1 MTGKYDKEYYFLE
14 EAGSALDYMLAERA
28 DSETSNNGKTLMFMP
43 KPLGSSVTGMGK
55 VEITDGEESEFEPCD
70 FHKLFGWLLSEK
82 AYKLLDEFKLY
93 KVDYYEAEIIT
104 NIKTW
109 KKHYL
114 MHLYNE
120 IDAIHPKR
128 SVYDGEIEEMDVIL
142 EELSLNEEVLDEIK
156 LEKRLIFCLSGC
168 SRFVVHESI
177 VKAIEDTKLTGI
189 EAIRVDKWNIGSMFD

>member
-1 MTGKYDKEYYFLE
+1 MTGKYDTEYYFLQE
-14 EAGSALDYMLAERA
+14 SGLSLEYMLGERK
-28 DSETSNNGKTLMFMP
+28 DSGTSNNGRNLMFMP
-43 KPLGSSVTGMGK
+43 KPIHDSVAGLGK
-55 VEITDGEESEFEPCD
+55 IEITDGDEDSFTPCD
-70 FHKLFGWLLSEK
+70 FHKVFGLLLSEL
-82 AYKLLDEFKLY
+82 AFKLLSELKLH

-104 NIKTW
+104 KKKIW

-128 SVYDGEIEEMDVIL
+128 SVFDGSVEDMDVIL
-142 EELSLNEEVLDEIK
+142 EKLSLNEEVLDEID
-156 LEKRLIFCLSGC
+156 LEKRMMFYLDGC
-168 SRFVVHESI
+168 ARFVVHESI